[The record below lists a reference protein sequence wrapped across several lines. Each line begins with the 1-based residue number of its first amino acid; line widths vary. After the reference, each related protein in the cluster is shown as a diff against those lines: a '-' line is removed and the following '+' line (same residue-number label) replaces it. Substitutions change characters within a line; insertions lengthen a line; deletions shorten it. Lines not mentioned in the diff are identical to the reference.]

1 MRSTLLS
8 SMMVQNRAEESKQ
21 LLGKYQPDLVRDVP
35 QDAVGSPENIE
46 QEDKA
51 IENQQKQ
58 SITEKT
64 DSETKPEKQLYCLSL
79 IRDLIYAFIKPAFGK
94 LSVFRIKKV
103 PEKSAN
109 GEWEIDINEIDEIQ
123 WIGSGAQG
131 AVFLGKWRN
140 EEVALKKVRT
150 QRDTEIKHLQHLNH
164 PNIVKFR

>member
-1 MRSTLLS
+1 
-8 SMMVQNRAEESKQ
+8 
-21 LLGKYQPDLVRDVP
+21 
-35 QDAVGSPENIE
+35 
-46 QEDKA
+46 
-51 IENQQKQ
+51 
-58 SITEKT
+58 
-64 DSETKPEKQLYCLSL
+64 
-79 IRDLIYAFIKPAFGK
+79 
-94 LSVFRIKKV
+94 VFRIKKV